1 MNRLLIP
8 LLTAVLLQVGACSQ
22 EPPPR
27 SVTEFIDDPLLLE
40 AALVRCTQNRSAT
53 RYEAECVNAREAVK
67 QIEAKDEAM
76 RRAELEAASQRK
88 REALR
93 RTQEAAAAA
102 RRRVAEAEKR
112 RQEEEYLAQFG
123 VLPED
128 GASPGEPGTNVPMAV
143 IPDAAEVPAG
153 DDYIENPYDDPRA
166 TNQPATDGG
175 NAPVVETGETDTGE
189 DAATDLGSVREELRR
204 RNDESGT

>member
-1 MNRLLIP
+1 MNRLPISLLI
-8 LLTAVLLQVGACSQ
+8 AGLLQVAACSQ

-40 AALVRCTQNRSAT
+40 AALVRCTQDRSAT

-67 QIEAKDEAM
+67 QIEAKDDAK

-112 RQEEEYLAQFG
+112 RQEAEYLAQFG
-123 VLPED
+123 VLPD
-128 GASPGEPGTNVPMAV
+128 DSASPGESGTNVPMAV
-143 IPDAAEVPAG
+143 IPEAADELAG
-153 DDYIENPYDDPRA
+153 DGYIENPYDDPQA
-166 TNQPATDGG
+166 TDHAATDGG
-175 NAPVVETGETDTGE
+175 NAPVVETSEIDNGE